1 MTQSITAFVDSFIEQ
16 TIARRSDILRRAI
29 ELVSKICNDAEHAK
43 RAGDLAKASREAKRL
58 DRLDRAISK
67 VLERHDAASYAAL
80 ETAIKAAQSTKS
92 KV

>member
-1 MTQSITAFVDSFIEQ
+1 MARSITVFVDPFIER
-16 TIARRSDILRRAI
+16 TIARRSDTLRRAV
-29 ELVSKICNDAEHAK
+29 ELASKICNDGEHAK

-80 ETAIKAAQSTKS
+80 ETAIAAMQSTKS